1 MAATRW
7 TGRQRTVSPAWPLAI
22 GILLLLL
29 VSSIA
34 GVYHTESASPPS
46 LLRPGVVPSAV
57 LTPSTSPSFPTP
69 IQHVVVVM
77 DENQNYSRVLAGGPF
92 EAYLAKTY
100 GTASNDYAILHG
112 SDPAYMAATSG
123 VANRAFPQNVTNLGD
138 LADAAGMTWAAF
150 EQSMPV
156 PCDSTRNWTE
166 GYDPNHNPFRLF
178 NDTVGNTTRCDAH
191 DLTWSSWTA
200 DVSAGA
206 LPNYSFITPNLT
218 NDESNSSLPVGDAWL
233 QSWLSPLI
241 NDSAIFSNTAF
252 LITYDEDGG
261 NNADTPVVNGT
272 SGGQVYMVV
281 VSPYSHHLSSSTFYT
296 TYSLLT
302 TSEWLLGIPGGTLGN
317 DSWALHPP
325 MMDLFCFVSC
335 TTAPSKSP
343 SGLPFFVYALLGL
356 VVAVVVIGFSAAVLH
371 RRGKA
376 PPPAMPSPA
385 VGTEAPPHP
394 P

>member
-1 MAATRW
+1 M
-7 TGRQRTVSPAWPLAI
+7 AI
-22 GILLLLL
+22 GIVL
-29 VSSIA
+29 VLVGSSA
-34 GVYHTESASPPS
+34 VGVYHVESASSPA
-46 LLRPGVVPSAV
+46 LLRPAGVPSTV
-57 LTPSTSPSFPTP
+57 LTHSTSASFPTP

-100 GTASNDYAILHG
+100 GTATNDYSILRG

-123 VANRAFPQNVTNLGD
+123 FANRVFPQNVTNLGD
-138 LADAAGMTWAAF
+138 LADAAGVTWAAF

-156 PCDSTRNWTE
+156 PCDTTRNWTA
-166 GYDPNHNPFRLF
+166 GYDPNHNPFVLF
-178 NDTVGNTTRCDAH
+178 NDTVRNTTRCDAH

-206 LPNYSFITPNLT
+206 LPNYSFVTPNLT

-241 NDSAIFSNTAF
+241 NNSAIFSNTAF
-252 LITYDEDGG
+252 LITYDENGG
-261 NNADTPVVNGT
+261 NSPDTPVVNGT
-272 SGGQVYMVV
+272 TGGQVYMVV
-281 VSPYSHHLSSSTFYT
+281 VSPYSHQLSSGRFYT

-302 TSEWLLGIPGGTLGN
+302 TAEWLLGIPGGTLGN

-325 MMDLFCFVSC
+325 LMDLFCFVSC
-335 TTAPSKSP
+335 TTAPPKSP
-343 SGLPFFVYALLGL
+343 SGLPFFVYALIGL
-356 VVAVVVIGFSAAVLH
+356 VLAVVAIGFAAAVLH

-376 PPPAMPSPA
+376 PPPAVPSP
-385 VGTEAPPHP
+385 VGGVEVPPHP